1 VETLSYLTEFVL
13 ALVLAPLLPGIVRR
27 VKARVGGRTGAP
39 LLQVYRDLWKLLHKG
54 QVVSDSVSPV
64 FRLAPPAIL
73 ASSLLALSLVCG
85 VDGGPISFAGD
96 FLLLLG
102 LFSAGRFFLMLAALD
117 TSSSFEGMGAS
128 REATFAALTEI
139 VLMLSLGGSLLAA
152 GGHAA
157 TLRTLC
163 QGLPH
168 YGTQAATALL
178 AAAFFAAFLA
188 ENGRIPVD
196 DPTTHLELTMIHEAM
211 ILDHSGPD
219 LAFLEYAG
227 CLKLWALGALTT
239 SILLPTVDIFWLRIV
254 LSVGGVASTALLTGV
269 IESSLAR
276 LRMPRV
282 PQLLLGAAGLS
293 LLAIFLLVWR

>member
-1 VETLSYLTEFVL
+1 METLSYLTEFVL

-54 QVVSDSVSPV
+54 QVVSNSVSPV
-64 FRLAPPAIL
+64 FRLAPPVVL
-73 ASSLLALSLVCG
+73 AASILALSLMCG
-85 VDGGPISFAGD
+85 VDGGPVSFAGD
-96 FLLLLG
+96 FLLFLG

-139 VLMLSLGGSLLAA
+139 VLMLSLGGSLLAT
-152 GGHAA
+152 GGHSA
-157 TLRTLC
+157 TLRALC

-168 YGTQAATALL
+168 QGVQAATALL

-219 LAFLEYAG
+219 LAFLEYAV
-227 CLKLWALGALTT
+227 CLKLWALGTLVA
-239 SILLPTVDIFWLRIV
+239 SILFPTADNFWLRII
-254 LSVGGVASTALLTGV
+254 LSVAGAASTALLTGIV
-269 IESSLAR
+269 ESSLAR
-276 LRMPRV
+276 LRMPHV

-293 LLAIFLLVWR
+293 LLALFLLVWR